1 MTLIITENINPA
13 DQEELLAGLREFN
26 LRFLDPAQFGELGVY
41 SRDAAGEMRG
51 GLIAKRKGSWLCIDY
66 LWVIGTSPCVS
77 DYQPG
82 TAPPLKIVSAAFATS
97 GDW

>member
-13 DQEELLAGLREFN
+13 DQEELLTGLREFN

-51 GLIAKRKGSWLCIDY
+51 GLIAKRKGSWLCIEY
-66 LWVIGTSPCVS
+66 RGS
-77 DYQPG
+77 
-82 TAPPLKIVSAAFATS
+82 AKRRAAAASAAS
-97 GDW
+97 